1 MTLKILYML
10 KRYLQA
16 TGNCFKMNNRV
27 LTFVVLYLSFFQ
39 ASSIVRTV
47 ALAFKAIGKLTRE
60 RVEREA
66 RRARRTHSISSSE
79 RTRTNSEV
87 STTSTI
93 GSSSVER
100 RHPHVQWKHG
110 IEGSSGRRSPHGK
123 KFNKSTTS
131 PSILRHPTS
140 SHTSGRHV
148 EFSAL
153 SPVPSDGSDSDG
165 KEAGKSQANPVLD
178 GQISV
183 QAEVHVSPALQR
195 EPPVWIKRDEPIRRS
210 SLPMV
215 HNEETINPDI
225 LTSGQVKRCHSVE
238 ELQCQTHSEPL
249 MVDTSSPVISPPRN
263 QKENFLCNFP
273 LEGKERK
280 TRINES
286 GEIISKEKIP
296 RELDLGR
303 MEKEIVT
310 ENFVTT
316 TPLLPIERFQKETLN
331 SADRL
336 SANFAKYKGH
346 QPQDM
351 SLPLSDSD
359 GPVDAETVHNA
370 ISAVERGETALVE
383 KYIDDGVSVDAHDT
397 ARRSLLYY
405 AVSLGDVEMSQLLLK
420 R

>member
-1 MTLKILYML
+1 M
-10 KRYLQA
+10 
-16 TGNCFKMNNRV
+16 
-27 LTFVVLYLSFFQ
+27 
-39 ASSIVRTV
+39 RTV

-60 RVEREA
+60 KVERET

-123 KFNKSTTS
+123 KFTKSTTS

-165 KEAGKSQANPVLD
+165 KEAGKSQVNPVLD
-178 GQISV
+178 GPISV
-183 QAEVHVSPALQR
+183 QAEVHGFPSLQQ
-195 EPPVWIKRDEPIRRS
+195 ETPVWVKRDETIRRS
-210 SLPMV
+210 SLPSV
-215 HNEETINPDI
+215 HNEETINLDM
-225 LTSGQVKRCHSVE
+225 LATALVKRCHSVE
-238 ELQCQTHSEPL
+238 ELHSQTHSVP
-249 MVDTSSPVISPPRN
+249 VVADTNSPEILPPRD
-263 QKENFLCNFP
+263 QKENVLSNFAS
-273 LEGKERK
+273 EGKERK
-280 TRINES
+280 NRIKEL
-286 GEIISKEKIP
+286 GEIMSKEKIP
-296 RELDLGR
+296 RDLDLGR
-303 MEKEIVT
+303 TEKEIVT
-310 ENFVTT
+310 ENFLTT
-316 TPLLPIERFQKETLN
+316 TPLLPIERFQKEALN
-331 SADRL
+331 SADHL
-336 SANFAKYKGH
+336 LPNFAKYKGH
-346 QPQDM
+346 QPQDATL
-351 SLPLSDSD
+351 SLSDGE
-359 GPVDAETVHNA
+359 GPVDTETVHKA
-370 ISAVERGETALVE
+370 ISAVERGQTALIE
-383 KYIDDGVSVDAHDT
+383 KYLDEGVSVDSHDT

>member
-1 MTLKILYML
+1 M
-10 KRYLQA
+10 
-16 TGNCFKMNNRV
+16 
-27 LTFVVLYLSFFQ
+27 
-39 ASSIVRTV
+39 RTV

-60 RVEREA
+60 KVERET

-123 KFNKSTTS
+123 KFTKSTTS

-165 KEAGKSQANPVLD
+165 KEAGKSQVNPVLD
-178 GQISV
+178 GPISV
-183 QAEVHVSPALQR
+183 QAEVHGFPSLQQ
-195 EPPVWIKRDEPIRRS
+195 ETPVWVKRDETIRRS
-210 SLPMV
+210 SLPSV
-215 HNEETINPDI
+215 HNEETINLDM
-225 LTSGQVKRCHSVE
+225 LATALVKRCHSVE
-238 ELQCQTHSEPL
+238 ELHSQTHSVP
-249 MVDTSSPVISPPRN
+249 VVADTNSPEILPPRD
-263 QKENFLCNFP
+263 QKENVLSNFP
-273 LEGKERK
+273 SEGKERK
-280 TRINES
+280 NRIKEL
-286 GEIISKEKIP
+286 GEIMSKEKIP
-296 RELDLGR
+296 RDLDLGR
-303 MEKEIVT
+303 TEKEIVT
-310 ENFVTT
+310 ENFLTT
-316 TPLLPIERFQKETLN
+316 TPLLPIERFQKEALN

-336 SANFAKYKGH
+336 LPNFAKYKGH
-346 QPQDM
+346 QPQDA
-351 SLPLSDSD
+351 SLPLSDD
-359 GPVDAETVHNA
+359 EGPVDTEAVHKA
-370 ISAVERGETALVE
+370 ISAVERGQTALVE
-383 KYIDDGVSVDAHDT
+383 KYLDEGVSVDSHDT

>member
-1 MTLKILYML
+1 M
-10 KRYLQA
+10 
-16 TGNCFKMNNRV
+16 
-27 LTFVVLYLSFFQ
+27 
-39 ASSIVRTV
+39 RTV

-60 RVEREA
+60 KVERET

-123 KFNKSTTS
+123 KFTKSTTS

-165 KEAGKSQANPVLD
+165 KEAGKSQVNPVLD
-178 GQISV
+178 GPISV
-183 QAEVHVSPALQR
+183 QAEVHGFPSFQQ
-195 EPPVWIKRDEPIRRS
+195 ETPVWVKRDETIRRS
-210 SLPMV
+210 SLPSV
-215 HNEETINPDI
+215 HNEETINLDM
-225 LTSGQVKRCHSVE
+225 LATALVKRCHSVE
-238 ELQCQTHSEPL
+238 ELHSQTHSVP
-249 MVDTSSPVISPPRN
+249 VVADTNSLEILPPRD
-263 QKENFLCNFP
+263 QKENVLSNFAS
-273 LEGKERK
+273 EGKERK
-280 TRINES
+280 NRIKEL
-286 GEIISKEKIP
+286 GEIMSKEKIP
-296 RELDLGR
+296 RDLDLGR
-303 MEKEIVT
+303 TEKEIVT
-310 ENFVTT
+310 ENFLTT
-316 TPLLPIERFQKETLN
+316 TPLLPIERFQKEALN
-331 SADRL
+331 SADHL
-336 SANFAKYKGH
+336 LPNFAKYKGH
-346 QPQDM
+346 QPQDA
-351 SLPLSDSD
+351 SLPLSDD
-359 GPVDAETVHNA
+359 EGPVDTEAVHKA
-370 ISAVERGETALVE
+370 ISAVERGQTALVE
-383 KYIDDGVSVDAHDT
+383 KYLDEGVSVDSHDT

>member
-1 MTLKILYML
+1 M
-10 KRYLQA
+10 
-16 TGNCFKMNNRV
+16 
-27 LTFVVLYLSFFQ
+27 
-39 ASSIVRTV
+39 RTV

-60 RVEREA
+60 RVERET

-123 KFNKSTTS
+123 KFTKSTTS

-165 KEAGKSQANPVLD
+165 KEAGKSQVNPVLD
-178 GQISV
+178 GPISV
-183 QAEVHVSPALQR
+183 QAEVHVFPSLQR
-195 EPPVWIKRDEPIRRS
+195 EPPVWVKRDEEIRTS
-210 SLPMV
+210 SLPTV
-215 HNEETINPDI
+215 HNEETINPDM
-225 LTSGQVKRCHSVE
+225 LTTGQVKKCHSVE
-238 ELQCQTHSEPL
+238 ELYVQSQTHSVP
-249 MVDTSSPVISPPRN
+249 VSADTSSPVSSPARD
-263 QKENFLCNFP
+263 QKENVLSNSP
-273 LEGKERK
+273 SEGKERK
-280 TRINES
+280 SRIKEL
-286 GEIISKEKIP
+286 GEITSKEKIP
-296 RELDLGR
+296 KELHPGR

-310 ENFVTT
+310 ENFLTT
-316 TPLLPIERFQKETLN
+316 TPLLPIERFQKEALN

-336 SANFAKYKGH
+336 SPKFAKYKGQH
-346 QPQDM
+346 PQDT
-351 SLPLSDSD
+351 SLPLSDGE
-359 GPVDAETVHNA
+359 GPEDAETVHNA
-370 ISAVERGETALVE
+370 ISAVERGETVLIE
-383 KYIDDGVSVDAHDT
+383 KYLDDGVSVDSHDT

-405 AVSLGDVEMSQLLLK
+405 AVSLGDVEMAQLLLK
-420 R
+420 RWELKKYDITVGDTIYLSVFELESLSFKILGVLHNF

>member
-1 MTLKILYML
+1 M
-10 KRYLQA
+10 
-16 TGNCFKMNNRV
+16 
-27 LTFVVLYLSFFQ
+27 
-39 ASSIVRTV
+39 RTV

-60 RVEREA
+60 RVERET

-123 KFNKSTTS
+123 KFTKNTTS

-165 KEAGKSQANPVLD
+165 KEAGKSQVNPGLD
-178 GQISV
+178 GPISV
-183 QAEVHVSPALQR
+183 QAEVHVFSSLQQ
-195 EPPVWIKRDEPIRRS
+195 ETPVWVKRDEAIRRS
-210 SLPMV
+210 SLPTV
-215 HNEETINPDI
+215 HNEETSNPDM
-225 LTSGQVKRCHSVE
+225 LATGQVKRSHSVD
-238 ELQCQTHSEPL
+238 ELQSQTHSMP
-249 MVDTSSPVISPPRN
+249 VVADTNSSVILSPRD
-263 QKENFLCNFP
+263 QKEIVLSNFSS
-273 LEGKERK
+273 EGKERK
-280 TRINES
+280 NRKKEL
-286 GEIISKEKIP
+286 GEIMSKEKIP

-303 MEKEIVT
+303 TEKEIVT
-310 ENFVTT
+310 ENFLTT
-316 TPLLPIERFQKETLN
+316 TPLLPIERFQKEALN

-336 SANFAKYKGH
+336 SPNFAKFKGH

-351 SLPLSDSD
+351 SLPLSDGE
-359 GPVDAETVHNA
+359 GPVDAETVHNTIA
-370 ISAVERGETALVE
+370 AVERGETALVE
-383 KYIDDGVSVDAHDT
+383 KYLDDGISVDLHDT

-420 R
+420 RCELNKNGYI

>member
-1 MTLKILYML
+1 M
-10 KRYLQA
+10 
-16 TGNCFKMNNRV
+16 
-27 LTFVVLYLSFFQ
+27 
-39 ASSIVRTV
+39 RTV

-60 RVEREA
+60 KVERES

-110 IEGSSGRRSPHGK
+110 VEGSSGRRSPHGK
-123 KFNKSTTS
+123 KFTKSSTS

-165 KEAGKSQANPVLD
+165 KEAAAGQGKQPVMD

-183 QAEVHVSPALQR
+183 QADVHVFPSS
-195 EPPVWIKRDEPIRRS
+195 EPVLPVWVKRDEPIRRS
-210 SLPMV
+210 SLPTV
-215 HNEETINPDI
+215 QNETTINSDMSVP
-225 LTSGQVKRCHSVE
+225 GQVKRYHSVE
-238 ELQCQTHSEPL
+238 EIQSQTHSEPA
-249 MVDTSSPVISPPRN
+249 MTGTSSLVISPPKDQTENYSDRN
-263 QKENFLCNFP
+263 FSSEGRARKNRRKEPREAL
-273 LEGKERK
+273 
-280 TRINES
+280 TR
-286 GEIISKEKIP
+286 EKIP

-303 MEKEIVT
+303 VEKEVVT
-310 ENFVTT
+310 ENFLTT
-316 TPLLPIERFQKETLN
+316 TPLLPIERFHKETLN
-331 SADRL
+331 STDRL
-336 SANFAKYKGH
+336 SSNFAKYKGH
-346 QPQDM
+346 HPQDM
-351 SLPLSDSD
+351 SLPLSDSE
-359 GPVDAETVHNA
+359 GPEDAEAVHNA

-383 KYIDDGVSVDAHDT
+383 KYLDNGVSVDSHDA

-405 AVSLGDVEMSQLLLK
+405 AVSLGDVEMAQLLLK
-420 R
+420 RCELIIYFRCM